1 MPGFPF
7 FTYCS
12 RYKDASHVYSGP
24 EADLGAPGSQ
34 VLAMVRRELAV
45 LLKRIDDCCDSME
58 GLQSSNHVKL
68 MLYFDEAHVL
78 ARNKVTGDP
87 EGKDTYDVLCSCFN
101 FFLSFPIFVIF
112 LSTSSNISQLAP
124 SGPLSRSARAR
135 NNADALQA
143 PVTEIPFDCSPIF
156 PIIPGKLGL
165 DDVCRV
171 EFMAQFGRP
180 M

>member
-1 MPGFPF
+1 MYP
-7 FTYCS
+7 
-12 RYKDASHVYSGP
+12 HP
-24 EADLGAPGSQ
+24 EVNLDAPGSA
-34 VLAMVRRELAV
+34 VSTMVRKELAL
-45 LLKRIDDCCDSME
+45 LLKCIDDCCESME
-58 GLQSSNHVKL
+58 GLQGSNHVKL
-68 MLYFDEAHVL
+68 MLYFDEAHIL
-78 ARNKVTGDP
+78 AGRRVPEDP

-101 FFLSFPIFVIF
+101 FFLSSPLSSPIFVIY

-124 SGPLSRSARAR
+124 SGSLARSARAR

-165 DDVCRV
+165 DDVCKV